1 MAKASSTQ
9 AWLWNR
15 RLSHLNFD
23 TINLLSKN
31 EIVNGL
37 PKLKYLKDQLCSSY
51 EMGMAKRS
59 NFKTKLFQVQKDG
72 YICFIWTY
80 VVQCGLEASIERN
93 TFCTKLGIQDHRNE
107 PSSSKLVPNVVPTA
121 DETYTSL
128 QDVSNSFVISDNLQ
142 HQDTQPTLNV
152 QPTSEPII
160 PPTYVNAEEINTDQ
174 AENAEFKA
182 YEFINPFALPGTEA
196 VESSSRNIDTS
207 NMHTFY
213 QRHRSDYHWTKNHL
227 LEQIRGNPS
236 KLGLKAIR

>member
-1 MAKASSTQ
+1 MTSDDNTSGLVPQRQMALEYNSSCL
-9 AWLWNR
+9 A
-15 RLSHLNFD
+15 
-23 TINLLSKN
+23 
-31 EIVNGL
+31 
-37 PKLKYLKDQLCSSY
+37 PQLQLTSVHNSR
-51 EMGMAKRS
+51 ELR
-59 NFKTKLFQVQKDG
+59 F
-72 YICFIWTY
+72 
-80 VVQCGLEASIERN
+80 
-93 TFCTKLGIQDHRNE
+93 QDHRNE

-236 KLGLKAIR
+236 KLV